1 MLSRLI
7 KVGGATWTPCPRQQK
22 SNLGTSTMS
31 YAETAQKPPF
41 RFGLLIKRILFLALP
56 VFVLIGSVG
65 GFVAM
70 GALKPAP
77 EEKANIIEALPVL
90 TATARSEA
98 VSIKVRGQGEV
109 KARSEVVLAS
119 EISGRVAYVS
129 PKFLAGGQFERG
141 ETLVR
146 LESREYE
153 LGIVQAE
160 AAVAQANTALMQEIS
175 EGQIATQGAE
185 QLGIDQVSDLTLRRP
200 QRAQAEA
207 QLASARARLDDAR
220 LQLQRTRIEAPF
232 SGRVREKSVN
242 IGAYVSPGAR
252 LGEIYASDVVD
263 IAIALTDSDLAN
275 LGLGI
280 GFSETNTQKG
290 PPVTLS
296 AIVAGV
302 PHTWTG
308 RITRTDSGF
317 DPETRV
323 LFAYVEVQDPYGKG
337 ADNGTPLATGLFVE
351 AEIDGRTLE
360 DSVVLPRTALRG
372 KDSVFIARDDETL
385 EIRPVQVAFSERE
398 RLILASGV
406 DEGERVV
413 TSPVRAASNGMKI
426 KPVDRLETAFAVD
439 TSASEE

>member
-1 MLSRLI
+1 
-7 KVGGATWTPCPRQQK
+7 
-22 SNLGTSTMS
+22 MS
-31 YAETAQKPPF
+31 YAETDQKPPL
-41 RFGLLIKRILFLALP
+41 RLGLLIKRILFLALP

-77 EEKANIIEALPVL
+77 EEKAEIIEALPVL
-90 TATARSEA
+90 TTVARSEP
-98 VSIKVRGQGEV
+98 VSIKVHGQGEV
-109 KARSEVVLAS
+109 KARSEVMLAS

-160 AAVAQANTALMQEIS
+160 AAVAQAHTALLQEIS
-175 EGQIATQGAE
+175 EGQIASQGAQ
-185 QLGIDQVSDLTLRRP
+185 QLGLDQVSDLTLRYP

-207 QLASARARLDDAR
+207 QLASAQARLDDTR
-220 LQLQRTRIEAPF
+220 LQLSRTRIVAPF
-232 SGRVREKSVN
+232 TGRVREKSVN

-280 GFSETNTQKG
+280 GFSETQDVQG

-296 AIVAGV
+296 AIVAGES
-302 PHTWTG
+302 HTWSG

-337 ADNGTPLATGLFVE
+337 ADNGTPLATGLFVD
-351 AEIDGRTLE
+351 AEIDGRTLA

-372 KDSVFIARDDETL
+372 KDNVYVAREDDTL
-385 EIRPVQVAFSERE
+385 DIRPVEVAFSERE
-398 RLILASGV
+398 RLILTSGISA
-406 DEGERVV
+406 GERVV
-413 TSPVRAASNGMKI
+413 TSPVRAASDGMKI
-426 KPVDRLETAFAVD
+426 KPVDRLETAFAAD
-439 TSASEE
+439 ASAAED

>member
-1 MLSRLI
+1 M
-7 KVGGATWTPCPRQQK
+7 
-22 SNLGTSTMS
+22 N
-31 YAETAQKPPF
+31 YAETDQNPPF
-41 RFGLLIKRILFLALP
+41 RLGLLVKRILFLALP

-77 EEKANIIEALPVL
+77 EEKTEIIEALPVL
-90 TATARSEA
+90 TTVARSKP
-98 VSIKVRGQGEV
+98 VSIKVHGQGEV
-109 KARSEVVLAS
+109 KARSEVMLAS

-160 AAVAQANTALMQEIS
+160 AAVAQAHTALLQEIS
-175 EGQIATQGAE
+175 EGQIASQGAE
-185 QLGIDQVSDLTLRRP
+185 QLGLDQVSDLTLRHP

-207 QLASARARLDDAR
+207 QLASAQARLDDTR
-220 LQLQRTRIEAPF
+220 LQLSRTRILAPF
-232 SGRVREKSVN
+232 AGRVRERSVN

-280 GFSETNTQKG
+280 GFSETPARKG

-296 AIVAGV
+296 ATVAGV
-302 PHTWTG
+302 PHTWSG
-308 RITRTDSGF
+308 RITRTASGF

-323 LFAYVEVQDPYGKG
+323 LFAYVEVTDPYGKG
-337 ADNGTPLATGLFVE
+337 ADNGTPLATGLYVD
-351 AEIDGRTLE
+351 AEIDGRTLA
-360 DSVVLPRTALRG
+360 DSIVLPRT
-372 KDSVFIARDDETL
+372 
-385 EIRPVQVAFSERE
+385 
-398 RLILASGV
+398 
-406 DEGERVV
+406 
-413 TSPVRAASNGMKI
+413 
-426 KPVDRLETAFAVD
+426 
-439 TSASEE
+439 

>member
-1 MLSRLI
+1 M
-7 KVGGATWTPCPRQQK
+7 T
-22 SNLGTSTMS
+22 
-31 YAETAQKPPF
+31 YAETDQKPPL
-41 RFGLLIKRILFLALP
+41 RLGLLIKRILFLALP

-77 EEKANIIEALPVL
+77 EEKAEIIEALPVL
-90 TATARSEA
+90 TTVARSEP
-98 VSIKVRGQGEV
+98 VSIKVHGQGEV
-109 KARSEVVLAS
+109 KARSEVMLAS

-160 AAVAQANTALMQEIS
+160 AAVAQAHTALLQEIS
-175 EGQIATQGAE
+175 EGQIASQGAQ
-185 QLGIDQVSDLTLRRP
+185 QLGLDQVSDLTLRYP

-207 QLASARARLDDAR
+207 QLASAQARLDDTR
-220 LQLQRTRIEAPF
+220 LQLSRTRIVAPF
-232 SGRVREKSVN
+232 TGRVREKSVN

-280 GFSETNTQKG
+280 GFSETQDVQG

-296 AIVAGV
+296 AIVAGES
-302 PHTWTG
+302 HTWSG

-337 ADNGTPLATGLFVE
+337 ADNGTPLATGLFVD
-351 AEIDGRTLE
+351 AEIDGRTLA

-372 KDSVFIARDDETL
+372 KDNVYVAREDDTL
-385 EIRPVQVAFSERE
+385 DIRPVEVAFSERE
-398 RLILASGV
+398 RLILTSGISA
-406 DEGERVV
+406 GERVV
-413 TSPVRAASNGMKI
+413 TSPVRAASDGMKI
-426 KPVDRLETAFAVD
+426 KPVDRLETAFAAD
-439 TSASEE
+439 ASAAED